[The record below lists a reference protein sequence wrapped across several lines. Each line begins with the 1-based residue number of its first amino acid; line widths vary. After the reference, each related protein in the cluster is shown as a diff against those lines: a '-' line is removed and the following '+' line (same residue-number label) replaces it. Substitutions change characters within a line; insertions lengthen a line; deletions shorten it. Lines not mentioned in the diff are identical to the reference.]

1 MAKPVLALHY
11 CIEGIPLD
19 LIIKNLKEIKTV
31 ASEITDYY
39 VFVLPTTKDS
49 YVEVF
54 HDKDFEEVNYD
65 ELSKK
70 LMSEVKKIKNEN

>member
-1 MAKPVLALHY
+1 MAKPVLAVHY
-11 CIEGIPLD
+11 CIDGIPLD
-19 LIIKNLKEIKTV
+19 VIVKNLKGIKAV

-49 YVEVF
+49 YVQAF
-54 HDKDFEEVNYD
+54 HDGDFDEIKYD

-70 LMSEVKKIKNEN
+70 LMDEVKKLKS

>member
-1 MAKPVLALHY
+1 MAKPVLAVHY

-19 LIIKNLKEIKTV
+19 VIVKNLKEIKDV
-31 ASEITDYY
+31 AKTITDYY

-54 HDKDFEEVNYD
+54 QDKDFDEVRYD
-65 ELSKK
+65 ELSKR
-70 LMSEVKKIKNEN
+70 LMDEVKKLKT